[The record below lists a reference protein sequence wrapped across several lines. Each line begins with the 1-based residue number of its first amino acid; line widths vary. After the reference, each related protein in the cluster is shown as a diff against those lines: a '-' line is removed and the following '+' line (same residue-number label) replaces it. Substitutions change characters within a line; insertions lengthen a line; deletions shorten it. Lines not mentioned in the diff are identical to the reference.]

1 MAGVLLTI
9 QSLSALGSSARADA
23 SSASRSHLV
32 KIFRD
37 WTHNMMRFTTI
48 QQATFL
54 TLLLLTSLAF
64 VWLLQDFAQPLF
76 WAAILAILF
85 YPLYCWWFEVLGH
98 RASLAALVTLLVILV
113 MVILPLGLIGLAVTR
128 EAAGFFERIAAGE
141 IDVQAPIRFIER
153 TLPVVAEYLDHFG
166 IDRQKI
172 TQNLSGAAVT
182 TSRLVASQALTIGQN
197 AFRFSVLFLLMLYL
211 LFFFL
216 RDGHRLIAAI
226 MYALPLGHER
236 EHHLFEKFADVSRAT
251 VKGTLV
257 VGVVQG
263 TLGGLFFWILG
274 LNAAVFW
281 GVIMTLLSLL
291 PAVGSA
297 LIWGPAAIILLATGK
312 IVKGIILLAAGSLII
327 GLVDNLLRPMLVG
340 RDTQIPDYLILLAT
354 LGGLTVFGLSGFV
367 IGPIIAAL
375 FLAVWDMFAQEYGHE
390 DVSQPLPAA
399 ASHPDKVTPALS
411 DDESRSAA
419 P

>member
-1 MAGVLLTI
+1 
-9 QSLSALGSSARADA
+9 
-23 SSASRSHLV
+23 
-32 KIFRD
+32 
-37 WTHNMMRFTTI
+37 MRFTTI

-54 TLLLLTSLAF
+54 ALVLLTSLAF
-64 VWLLQDFAQPLF
+64 VWLIQDFAQPLF

-85 YPLYCWWFEVLGH
+85 YPLYRWWFEILGH
-98 RASLAALVTLLVILV
+98 RASLAAFVTLLVIIV
-113 MVILPLGLIGLAVTR
+113 MVILPLGLVGLAVTR
-128 EAAGFFERIAAGE
+128 EAAGLYERIAAGE

-153 TLPVVAEYLDHFG
+153 TLPMAVEYLARFG
-166 IDRQKI
+166 IDAQRI
-172 TQNLSGAAVT
+172 TQNLSSAAVT
-182 TSRLVASQALTIGQN
+182 TSRFVASQALTIGQD
-197 AFRFSVLFLLMLYL
+197 AFRFSILFFLMLYL

-226 MYALPLGHER
+226 MHALPLGHER
-236 EHHLFEKFADVSRAT
+236 EQHLFEKFADVSRAT

-263 TLGGLFFWILG
+263 ALGGLFFWILD
-274 LNAAVFW
+274 LKAAVFW

-297 LIWGPAAIILLATGK
+297 LVWVPASIILLATGQ
-312 IVKGIILLAAGSLII
+312 IVKGIILLAAGGLII
-327 GLVDNLLRPMLVG
+327 GLVDNFLRPMLVG

-375 FLAVWDMFAQEYGHE
+375 FLAVWGMFAQDYGHE
-390 DVSQPLPAA
+390 DASQPLRTAA
-399 ASHPDKVTPALS
+399 PHADKVTPAHPE
-411 DDESRSAA
+411 DDSRSVTR
-419 P
+419 

>member
-1 MAGVLLTI
+1 
-9 QSLSALGSSARADA
+9 
-23 SSASRSHLV
+23 
-32 KIFRD
+32 
-37 WTHNMMRFTTI
+37 MRFTTM

-54 TLLLLTSLAF
+54 VLLLLISLAF
-64 VWLLQDFAQPLF
+64 VWLVQDFAQPLF

-85 YPLYCWWFEVLGH
+85 YPLYRWWFEILGH
-98 RASLAALVTLLVILV
+98 RASLAALVTLLVILI
-113 MVILPLGLIGLAVTR
+113 MVILPLGLVGLAVTR
-128 EAAGFFERIAAGE
+128 EAVGLYERMAAGE
-141 IDVQAPIRFIER
+141 IDVQAPIRLIER
-153 TLPVVAEYLDHFG
+153 TLPMVSEYLARFG
-166 IDRQKI
+166 IDAQRI
-172 TQNLSGAAVT
+172 TQSLSSAAVT
-182 TSRLVASQALTIGQN
+182 TSRFVASQALTIGQD
-197 AFRFSVLFLLMLYL
+197 AFRFSVLFFLMLYL

-236 EHHLFEKFADVSRAT
+236 EHHLVEKFADVSRAT
-251 VKGTLV
+251 LKGTLV
-257 VGVVQG
+257 VGLVQG

-274 LNAAVFW
+274 LKAAVFW

-297 LIWGPAAIILLATGK
+297 LIWAPAAIILFATGH

-375 FLAVWDMFAQEYGHE
+375 FLAVWDMFAQEYGHK
-390 DVSQPLPAA
+390 DASQPLRAA
-399 ASHPDKVTPALS
+399 TSHPDHVPPALP
-411 DDESRSAA
+411 DDDNRSAA

>member
-1 MAGVLLTI
+1 
-9 QSLSALGSSARADA
+9 
-23 SSASRSHLV
+23 
-32 KIFRD
+32 
-37 WTHNMMRFTTI
+37 MRFTTM

-54 TLLLLTSLAF
+54 VLLLLISLAF
-64 VWLLQDFAQPLF
+64 VWLVQDFAQPLF

-85 YPLYCWWFEVLGH
+85 YPLYRWWLKILGH
-98 RASLAALVTLLVILV
+98 RASLAALVTLLVILII
-113 MVILPLGLIGLAVTR
+113 VILPLGLVGLAVTR
-128 EAAGFFERIAAGE
+128 EAAGLYERMAAGD

-153 TLPVVAEYLDHFG
+153 TLPRVSEYLARFG
-166 IDRQKI
+166 IDAQRI
-172 TQNLSGAAVT
+172 TQSLSSAAVT
-182 TSRLVASQALTIGQN
+182 TSRFVASQALTIGQD
-197 AFRFSVLFLLMLYL
+197 AFRFSVLFFLMLYL

-236 EHHLFEKFADVSRAT
+236 EHRLFEKFADVSRAT
-251 VKGTLV
+251 LKGTLV
-257 VGVVQG
+257 VGLVQG
-263 TLGGLFFWILG
+263 TIGGLFFWILG
-274 LNAAVFW
+274 LKAAVFW

-297 LIWGPAAIILLATGK
+297 LIWAPAAIILFATGH
-312 IVKGIILLAAGSLII
+312 IVKGIILVAAGSLII

-390 DVSQPLPAA
+390 DASQPLRAA
-399 ASHPDKVTPALS
+399 TSHPDHVTPALP
-411 DDESRSAA
+411 DDDHRSAA

>member
-1 MAGVLLTI
+1 
-9 QSLSALGSSARADA
+9 
-23 SSASRSHLV
+23 
-32 KIFRD
+32 
-37 WTHNMMRFTTI
+37 
-48 QQATFL
+48 
-54 TLLLLTSLAF
+54 
-64 VWLLQDFAQPLF
+64 
-76 WAAILAILF
+76 
-85 YPLYCWWFEVLGH
+85 
-98 RASLAALVTLLVILV
+98 
-113 MVILPLGLIGLAVTR
+113 
-128 EAAGFFERIAAGE
+128 
-141 IDVQAPIRFIER
+141 
-153 TLPVVAEYLDHFG
+153 
-166 IDRQKI
+166 
-172 TQNLSGAAVT
+172 
-182 TSRLVASQALTIGQN
+182 
-197 AFRFSVLFLLMLYL
+197 
-211 LFFFL
+211 
-216 RDGHRLIAAI
+216 

-236 EHHLFEKFADVSRAT
+236 EHRLFEKFADVSRAT

-297 LIWGPAAIILLATGK
+297 LIWGPAAIILLATGQ

-390 DVSQPLPAA
+390 DVSHPLPAA
-399 ASHPDKVTPALS
+399 ASHPDRVTPALS
-411 DDESRSAA
+411 DDDSRPAA